1 MRKGAAFLLAFLLLA
16 ALPLCARAD
25 GQRLL
30 YPGMAV
36 EDGRLTVMTIPL
48 SSGTVDV
55 AVGSGTVG
63 GEDVGTRAEANLG
76 LTFYC
81 VMDNSRSFSNY
92 QKEQQRLGL
101 LALSNALTPADSM
114 VLITMGRE
122 VSFSEKLT
130 DPAQREAAIEAACT
144 YDAIGTNLYEAINTV
159 LSTVAEQET
168 GFACVFVF
176 TDGIDDSPVV
186 KINEDQAERI
196 IGSSGMCVN
205 FVALLTPPVTG
216 YASSKAQLLERYA
229 AASLGGTCRTP
240 LREGDGSVGTVEQ
253 AVQEMVSAT
262 TEWRVLRLNTDEIP
276 RTGQTVEL
284 TLTWKNE
291 GSTVTDA
298 FTLDTSTLPPLPEP
312 PTEPPTM
319 PPTEPPET
327 IPPIT
332 QPAETIPEYL
342 DEHADDMRYYAMI
355 GFGVIG
361 VLIVLAIV
369 IVAADKHKAAP
380 DAPKDPPKKQNSPA
394 PQRPPEETPVPPEKQ
409 EAPEAPKVPEMPKAP
424 EAPKAP
430 EILKAPAAPEPP
442 EKTPAPPEEPPAPP
456 QEAPEEPPEAK
467 PAALPPEKHDAP
479 AQPEQKPENEPEAAP
494 KPEPKAELKPEP
506 KSAPQEQTP
515 PPAAPQPSPAEAEL
529 TAFLQGEIDLD
540 QFLNLSGTQEK
551 APPEPEQPAPAPQQP
566 TPAPQQSQPAAPQ
579 PQRRRKPAA
588 PPPAAATEEWDLT
601 GELDDEQQKEQS
613 APRGI
618 FGHREPKPE
627 KQRDSLH
634 QSVSALRAAQRRSTQ
649 EELLQAAR
657 QPAPPIPGRPGSC
670 TVRLTP
676 EGNPAGTVYVT
687 MEPGSSRTLGRNGK
701 SDVILNPKDS
711 ALSGLHFELQW
722 DGHVLYLTDC
732 GSTNGT
738 SLTGI
743 PQHPGHWSKVE
754 PGTTLQAGSVRY
766 KVKITKN

>member
-1 MRKGAAFLLAFLLLA
+1 MRKGAAILLAVLLLA
-16 ALPLCARAD
+16 TLPLCAYAD

-36 EDGRLTVMTIPL
+36 EDSRLTVMTVPM

-55 AVGSGTVG
+55 ATGSGTVG
-63 GEDVGTRAEANLG
+63 GDDCGTRAEANLG

-101 LALSNALTPADSM
+101 LALSNALSPADSM

-122 VSFSEKLT
+122 VSFGEKLT

-159 LSTVAEQET
+159 LSTIAEQET

-186 KINEDQAERI
+186 KFNEDQVERI
-196 IGSSGMCVN
+196 VAGSGMCVN

-216 YASSKAQLLERYA
+216 YASSKAQLMERFA

-240 LREGDGSVGTVEQ
+240 LQEGDGSVGTVEQ

-276 RTGQTVEL
+276 RTDRTVAL
-284 TLTWKNE
+284 SLTWKNE
-291 GSTVTDA
+291 GSTITDTL
-298 FTLDTSTLPPLPEP
+298 TLDTSTLPPLPEP
-312 PTEPPTM
+312 PTEPPTL

-332 QPAETIPEYL
+332 QPVETIPEYF

-369 IVAADKHKAAP
+369 IVVTDRHQASRK
-380 DAPKDPPKKQNSPA
+380 DAPGKEKSPTPPPA
-394 PQRPPEETPVPPEKQ
+394 HPEGDPVPPEKQ
-409 EAPEAPKVPEMPKAP
+409 EAPEILKVPEAP
-424 EAPKAP
+424 ES
-430 EILKAPAAPEPP
+430 
-442 EKTPAPPEEPPAPP
+442 TPAPTAETPAPP
-456 QEAPEEPPEAK
+456 QEAPEAK
-467 PAALPPEKHDAP
+467 PAVLPPEKDETP
-479 AQPEQKPENEPEAAP
+479 AQPEQKPEAAPKQEPENEPEIEPEAAP
-494 KPEPKAELKPEP
+494 E
-506 KSAPQEQTP
+506 EQTP
-515 PPAAPQPSPAEAEL
+515 PPAAPRLSAAEDEL
-529 TAFLQGEIDLD
+529 TAFLQGKIDLD
-540 QFLNLSGTQEK
+540 QFLNLNGTQEK
-551 APPEPEQPAPAPQQP
+551 APEQPAPE
-566 TPAPQQSQPAAPQ
+566 Q

-588 PPPAAATEEWDLT
+588 PPPTAVTEEWDLT
-601 GELDDEQQKEQS
+601 GELDEEQRKEQS
-613 APRGI
+613 APRSI
-618 FGHREPKPE
+618 FGHREREPKPE

-657 QPAPPIPGRPGSC
+657 PPAPPAPGRPGSC

-687 MEPGSSRTLGRNGK
+687 MEPGGSRTLGRNGK
-701 SDVILNPKDS
+701 SNVILNPKDS

-743 PQHPGHWSKVE
+743 PQRPGHWSKVE